1 MTSPLEIGE
10 FLSGFLAEADDHLRS
25 ASKNLLALDQS
36 LAKGEPHPR
45 AVRELFRSMHTIKGL
60 SAMIGAE
67 PIVDIAHAME
77 TLLRSA
83 DRSPQLLRRP
93 AVDPLLRGLRAV
105 EERVA
110 SLAQK
115 KPMAP
120 APHALIESLEAAWTG
135 EVSAG
140 AAAGAAMALPA
151 DLDAKLGASDKEQLT
166 QGVKAGQRALRVDFV
181 PSAEK
186 AASGVTI
193 TTVRERTARSAE
205 IVKVVPVARVAT
217 AEGPGGLSF
226 ALVVLT
232 EHPIDALAGLIGV
245 EASAITALSAEP
257 TPQPHQP
264 LPEEEDGA
272 EPEPLELT
280 PEARDKRVVRVEVGR
295 LDDALERLSALV
307 VTRFKLDRAIAA
319 LKIAGADV
327 RQLQQI
333 AAENGRQLRDLRSA
347 IMRARTVPVSEL
359 LERIP
364 LIVRGLSRTTGKSVR
379 VEIEAGNAE
388 LDKAVAD
395 RIFPAIVHLVRN
407 AVDHAIEAPEVRAT
421 QGKPAEGLL
430 RVTCSARSNNQLELS
445 ISDDGAGIDAER
457 VAAKANLPVPQTS
470 DELLDLITL
479 PGLSTME
486 KATTTSGRGFGMDIV
501 KRIAVSEL
509 GGELSMT
516 TARGKGTTFSL
527 RIPLTITI
535 IDAFSFLCGGQPFVV
550 PVAMI
555 EEILE
560 VDTQRMVSSPSRV
573 GQRQVRLLQR
583 RGEAVPMVNLVQLFA
598 LASTTQA
605 THKAL
610 VVRKNGAPFAFEV
623 DRMLGQQEV
632 VVRPLEDPLV
642 RVSGISGATDLG
654 DGLPT
659 LVVDLIAIAGQVDA
673 KERAWA

>member
-1 MTSPLEIGE
+1 MSSPLEIGE

-83 DRSPQLLRRP
+83 DRAPNLLKRP

-110 SLAQK
+110 ALSQK
-115 KPMAP
+115 KPLLE
-120 APHALIESLEAAWTG
+120 APHALIEALEAAW
-135 EVSAG
+135 SAEHAPG
-140 AAAGAAMALPA
+140 PTAAPTLATLPA
-151 DLDAKLGASDKEQLT
+151 DLEQKLGAADKQQLA
-166 QGVKAGQRALRVDFV
+166 QGVKAGRRAVRIDFV

-186 AASGVTI
+186 AAAGVTI
-193 TTVRERTARSAE
+193 TTVRERTSRSAE
-205 IVKVVPVARVAT
+205 IVKVVPVTRAAS
-217 AEGPGGLSF
+217 AEAPAGLAF

-232 EHPIDALAGLIGV
+232 DLSLEALAD
-245 EASAITALSAEP
+245 AIAIEPTSLTALSEAPAAAPE
-257 TPQPHQP
+257 P
-264 LPEEEDGA
+264 LPDEP

-319 LKIAGADV
+319 LKNTGADV

-347 IMRARTVPVSEL
+347 IMRARTVPVTEL
-359 LERIP
+359 LERVP

-407 AVDHAIEAPEVRAT
+407 AVDHAIETPEERAT
-421 QGKPAEGLL
+421 KGKPAEGLL
-430 RVTCSARSNNQLELS
+430 KVSCSARSNTQLELT
-445 ISDDGAGIDAER
+445 IADDGSGIDPEK
-457 VAAKANLPVPQTS
+457 VAAKAQRPVPQTDS
-470 DELLDLITL
+470 ELLDLITL

-501 KRIAVSEL
+501 KRIAVTEL

-516 TARGKGTTFSL
+516 TRRGKGTTFTL

-535 IDAFSFLCGGQPFVV
+535 IDAFSFLAGGQPFVV

-560 VDTQRMVSSPSRV
+560 VDAKRLVTSPSRT

-583 RGEAVPMVNLVQLFA
+583 RGEAVPMVNLDQLFDLGKPA
-598 LASTTQA
+598 QDSF
-605 THKAL
+605 KAL
-610 VVRKNGAPFAFEV
+610 VVRKNGAPFAFQV

-642 RVSGISGATDLG
+642 HVSGISGATDLG

-659 LVVDLIAIAGQVDA
+659 LVIDLIALAGHADVPEA
-673 KERAWA
+673 KA